1 MSAGSKLPI
10 EDALNARSKPPNP
23 PRARKKA
30 FLVMGAIAATIFAVA
45 LAFGFII
52 APKMKEEAR
61 LARQEEAQAERARPG
76 GAQAGELIRQAPATY
91 DRLQQTSAP
100 DALGSSR
107 LTDAETGARDDAT
120 RGDAERGAR
129 PSRSGGAEDAERALS
144 SPLLFAQTERR
155 APPPPT
161 APAERVTRTEDYAA
175 VYLDRA
181 PLAPLSRNELKAGTI
196 IPAALETAVDTDL
209 AGTITA
215 RVTANVYDTVTG
227 DVLLVP
233 QGARLL
239 GRYERDVAYGQ
250 RRAFLIWDRI
260 LFPNGVSLSLGGMP
274 AVDASGA
281 AGLRDRVDYHS
292 GRLLAA
298 IALGGAITT
307 LGEMARDQDEDER
320 SLIANAGDAA
330 AAEAAQVS
338 SRLVDRELQVRPTI
352 RIRAGAPVR
361 VLLTRDVILDA
372 YADRRP

>member
-1 MSAGSKLPI
+1 MKAAPKMPV
-10 EDALNARSKPPNP
+10 EDALNARADPPNP

-30 FLVMGAIAATIFAVA
+30 FMILGAIAATIFAGA

-52 APKMKEEAR
+52 APKWKEAAR
-61 LARQEEAQAERARPG
+61 LARQEEAQGERARPG
-76 GAQAGELIRQAPATY
+76 GAQPGDHIREAPASY
-91 DRLQQTSAP
+91 DRLQAATP

-107 LTDAETGARDDAT
+107 LGGSTPTEADASVAASSRPPRPGRSRGAEEAETAV
-120 RGDAERGAR
+120 
-129 PSRSGGAEDAERALS
+129 S
-144 SPLLFAQTERR
+144 SPLLFAQSGPRTP
-155 APPPPT
+155 APQEPPQ
-161 APAERVTRTEDYAA
+161 RLTRTEDYAA

-181 PLAPLSRNELKAGTI
+181 PLSPLSRNELKAGTI

-250 RRAFLIWDRI
+250 RRAFLVWDRI

-281 AGLRDRVDYHS
+281 SGVRDRVDYHS

-307 LGEMARDQDEDER
+307 IGELARDQDEDER

-338 SRLVDRELQVRPTI
+338 GRLVDRELQVRPTI

-372 YADRRP
+372 YGAPRR

>member
-1 MSAGSKLPI
+1 MSAASKWPVQ
-10 EDALNARSKPPNP
+10 DALDARATPPTP

-30 FLVMGAIAATIFAVA
+30 FMILGAIAAAIFACA
-45 LAFGFII
+45 LAFGFIL
-52 APKMKEEAR
+52 APKMKEDAR
-61 LARQEEAQAERARPG
+61 MARQEEAQAERSHSD
-76 GAQAGELIRQAPATY
+76 GAQPGEHIREAPATY
-91 DRLQQTSAP
+91 DRLQANEA
-100 DALGSSR
+100 DALGASR
-107 LTDAETGARDDAT
+107 LARTEDAGAAETRAPRT
-120 RGDAERGAR
+120 RGADDTESAV
-129 PSRSGGAEDAERALS
+129 S

-155 APPPPT
+155 APPPQEP
-161 APAERVTRTEDYAA
+161 PQRLTRTEDYSA

-181 PLAPLSRNELKAGTI
+181 PLTPLSRNELKAGTI

-209 AGTITA
+209 AGAVAA

-227 DVLLVP
+227 DILLVP

-250 RRAFLIWDRI
+250 RRAFLVWDRI

-281 AGLRDRVDYHS
+281 TGLRDRVDYHT

-298 IALGGAITT
+298 VALGGAITT
-307 LGEMARDQDEDER
+307 LGELARDQDEDER

-330 AAEAAQVS
+330 AAEAAQVTG
-338 SRLVDRELQVRPTI
+338 RLVDRELQVRPTI

-361 VLLTRDVILDA
+361 VLLTRDVILDPYGA
-372 YADRRP
+372 PRR